1 MLTVLPLNLPPIM
14 GSEIKKG
21 VLNVIR
27 ICTGETTI
35 EITIYAVNNE
45 LMTVRRLGFNLL
57 PSESLGVWLMICPV
71 AA

>member
-27 ICTGETTI
+27 ICTGEITI
-35 EITIYAVNNE
+35 EITIYAVKNE
-45 LMTVRRLGFNLL
+45 FNDGFNLL